1 MPNSKPPKLS
11 VAPEFVGLGRLAN
24 ILKPGASSRSVAG
37 QASPGDSVWTVF
49 GVGVIWQT
57 AAENAARRAG
67 VELGAWLSHAITD
80 AAATQEPPAQTAD

>member
-24 ILKPGASSRSVAG
+24 ILKPAAGPRGANSQG
-37 QASPGDSVWTVF
+37 PASDGAWTVF

-67 VELGAWLSHAITD
+67 MELGAWLSHAITD
-80 AAATQEPPAQTAD
+80 AAAIQEPPAPTAD